1 MMTEDDGKSSDQA
14 ALQARL
20 DQLSAAI
27 RRVEEEKFAAE
38 SLTPER
44 KGFSRSMRVG
54 LNAVSEFLG
63 AILVSAFVGWQAD
76 QWLGTQPWLLV
87 FLTGLGVAA
96 GFYNVYR
103 VAKPKGPLGGKTLDR
118 DA

>member
-1 MMTEDDGKSSDQA
+1 MMTGEDGRSSDQA

-27 RRVEEEKFAAE
+27 RRLDEEKVDAE
-38 SLTPER
+38 SLPPER
-44 KGFSRSMRVG
+44 KGFSRAMRVG
-54 LNAVSEFLG
+54 LNAVSEFIG

-76 QWLGTQPWLLV
+76 KWLGTQPWILV
-87 FLTGLGVAA
+87 FLMGLGVAA

-103 VAKPKGPLGGKTLDR
+103 VAKPKGS
-118 DA
+118 

>member
-1 MMTEDDGKSSDQA
+1 MTEEDGRSSDQE

-27 RRVEEEKFAAE
+27 RRADEEKFAAE
-38 SLTPER
+38 LLPPER
-44 KGFSRSMRVG
+44 KGFRAMRVG
-54 LNAVSEFLG
+54 LNAVSEFMG

-76 QWLGTQPWLLV
+76 KWLGTQPWLLV
-87 FLTGLGVAA
+87 FLMGLGVAA

-103 VAKPKGPLGGKTLDR
+103 VAKPKGSLGGKTLDR

>member
-1 MMTEDDGKSSDQA
+1 MMTEGDGRSLDQA
-14 ALQARL
+14 ALQERL
-20 DQLSAAI
+20 DQLNAAI
-27 RRVEEEKFAAE
+27 RRADEEKFAAE

-54 LNAVSEFLG
+54 LNAVSEFMG
-63 AILVSAFVGWQAD
+63 AILVTAFVGWQAD
-76 QWLGTQPWLLV
+76 KWLGTQPWLLV
-87 FLTGLGVAA
+87 FLMGLGVAA

-103 VAKPKGPLGGKTLDR
+103 VAKPKGALDGKTLDR